1 MVELSLEV
9 LAGELLLL
17 SVSPLLGVDD
27 LFMADEIED
36 PLGDDITLEVFG
48 ADLKSLEEFVAL
60 PQGLRQHLLIVLK
73 RVEDLDA

>member
-17 SVSPLLGVDD
+17 SVSPLLGVNDS
-27 LFMADEIED
+27 FMANEIED

-48 ADLKSLEEFVAL
+48 ADLKSLE
-60 PQGLRQHLLIVLK
+60 
-73 RVEDLDA
+73 